1 MTLTFI
7 VWMIKDEALPL
18 AKLRN
23 IGVGIDVF
31 SFFLGRISREQIT
44 DLVGDG

>member
-7 VWMIKDEALPL
+7 VWMFRDEALPL

-23 IGVGIDVF
+23 IGVKVDVF
-31 SFFLGRISREQIT
+31 SFF
-44 DLVGDG
+44 